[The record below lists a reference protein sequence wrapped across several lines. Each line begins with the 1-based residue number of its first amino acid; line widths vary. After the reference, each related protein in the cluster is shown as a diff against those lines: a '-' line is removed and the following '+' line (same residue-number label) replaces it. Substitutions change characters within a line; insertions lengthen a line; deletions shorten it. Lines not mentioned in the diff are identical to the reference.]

1 MGTPIGYG
9 EGQQPEAQLT
19 AIADIG
25 ISQHWIVT
33 PTGSFPIRGSVWTVT
48 DMSHYQERMSPAGIV
63 LCIFFVWA
71 CFLGLLFL
79 LMKEQTY
86 SGYIQVTVQGN
97 GFHYSTMVPVNHQ
110 GVAQSVT
117 QAVNYARSLAAA
129 A

>member
-1 MGTPIGYG
+1 
-9 EGQQPEAQLT
+9 
-19 AIADIG
+19 
-25 ISQHWIVT
+25 
-33 PTGSFPIRGSVWTVT
+33 
-48 DMSHYQERMSPAGIV
+48 MSHYQERMSPAGIV